1 MKAIIKTIS
10 VLLIFISTTVYSQ
23 DLTQL
28 VAQCAANAGN
38 VTYLK
43 DFVVKLDAG
52 TLGGAPPTA
61 RFAMILSK
69 NAMYRFSI
77 CTAPDSDGDAVLQL
91 MDMNRLLGS
100 TFIQATGKE
109 FPYFDFKCQKTG
121 VYHVFISFKEGKA
134 GESVGVLSLVKKF

>member
-77 CTAPDSDGDAVLQL
+77 CTAPGSDGDAVLQL

-134 GESVGVLSLVKKF
+134 GESVGILSLVKKF

>member
-91 MDMNRLLGS
+91 MDMNRLLVHL
-100 TFIQATGKE
+100 FRQQVKNFHIL
-109 FPYFDFKCQKTG
+109 
-121 VYHVFISFKEGKA
+121 ISN
-134 GESVGVLSLVKKF
+134 VKKQAFIMFSYYLKKGKQESL